1 MVYSLSLTSAYCITS
16 RSRIVCITHPPTPI
30 KYRFIIIITTMCFY
44 VAVPVREITLGRR
57 AAKFFL
63 SLSTTRVL
71 NARFRLV
78 DNWTRILYIK

>member
-44 VAVPVREITLGRR
+44 VAVPVREITPWRLG
-57 AAKFFL
+57 
-63 SLSTTRVL
+63 
-71 NARFRLV
+71 
-78 DNWTRILYIK
+78 